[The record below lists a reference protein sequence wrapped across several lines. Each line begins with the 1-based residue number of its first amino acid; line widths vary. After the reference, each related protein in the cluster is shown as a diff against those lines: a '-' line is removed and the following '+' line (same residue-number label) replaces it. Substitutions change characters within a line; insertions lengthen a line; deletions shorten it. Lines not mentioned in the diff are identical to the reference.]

1 MISRRHLRI
10 KVLQNLYAYF
20 LSENTSIAN
29 GEKELNFSIDKLYDL
44 YLHQLALPEELVFV
58 ANRIIEENKSKRLPT
73 QEDLKPNKKFVDNQL
88 IKKLV
93 SSQTLR
99 DKLNKSKIN
108 WDSEF
113 DLIKNLFNSLRE
125 TEEYKTYMSTETSS
139 FKEDRDFVVELFKK
153 YLEENENLS
162 SYYEE
167 KSIYWLDDFELVN
180 SMVLRT
186 IKQVEEEDTNIQLM
200 DVFND
205 VEDDKKFMTELF
217 KKTVINNSEYEN
229 LVQKYTT
236 NWDVERIALMDILIM
251 KMAIC
256 EVLNFNSIPVKVTL
270 NEYIDISKR
279 YSTPKSR
286 IFVNGILDKIFID
299 LKREGK
305 IVKIG
310 RGLME

>member
-58 ANRIIEENKSKRLPT
+58 ANRIIEENKAKRLAT
-73 QEDLKPNKKFVDNQL
+73 QSDLIPNKKFVDNQL

-99 DKLNKSKIN
+99 EKLNKSKIS

-125 TEEYKTYMSTETSS
+125 TEEYKNYMLTEVSN
-139 FKEDRDFVVELFKK
+139 FKEDKEFVVELFKK

-186 IKQVEEEDTNIQLM
+186 IKQIEEDDSNVQLM

-205 VEDDKKFMTELF
+205 VEDDKKFMIELF
-217 KKTVINNSEYEN
+217 KKTVINNSEYED

-286 IFVNGILDKIFID
+286 IFVNGILDKIFMD
-299 LKREGK
+299 LKKDGK

>member
-58 ANRIIEENKSKRLPT
+58 ANRIIEENKAKRLPT
-73 QEDLKPNKKFVDNQL
+73 QSDLIPNKKFVDNQL

-99 DKLNKSKIN
+99 EKLNKSKIS

-125 TEEYKTYMSTETSS
+125 TEEYKNYMLTEVSN
-139 FKEDRDFVVELFKK
+139 FKEDKEFVVELFKK

-186 IKQVEEEDTNIQLM
+186 IKQIEEDDSNVQLM

-205 VEDDKKFMTELF
+205 AEDDKKFMIDLF
-217 KKTVINNSEYEN
+217 KKTVINNTEYEN

-256 EVLNFNSIPVKVTL
+256 EVLNFNSIPLKVTL

-299 LKREGK
+299 LKRDGK

>member
-58 ANRIIEENKSKRLPT
+58 ANRIIEENKAKRLPT
-73 QEDLKPNKKFVDNQL
+73 QSDLIPNKKFVDNQL

-99 DKLNKSKIN
+99 EKLNKSKIS

-125 TEEYKTYMSTETSS
+125 TEEYKNYMLTEVSS
-139 FKEDRDFVVELFKK
+139 FKEDKEFVVELFKK

-186 IKQVEEEDTNIQLM
+186 IKQIEEDDSNVQLM

-205 VEDDKKFMTELF
+205 AEDDKKFMIDLF
-217 KKTVINNSEYEN
+217 KKTVINNTEYEN

-256 EVLNFNSIPVKVTL
+256 EVLNFNSIPLKVTL

-299 LKREGK
+299 LKRDGK